1 MGIKNIS
8 EEVWIMQ
15 EIIDFI
21 KSDVGTITGYV
32 FGVVGLISA
41 YWTYRSY
48 RDGIKQSKRYSI
60 LFDAADKKL
69 EKDIIDKE
77 LILSKREREE
87 ISQDISLMK
96 EDISAN
102 IPSAAKKAALVSK
115 LEEQIDLLSEQ
126 YNSVCE
132 TRKKLDELSDDK
144 NFMSEVEEIVK
155 GEITPAYY
163 QDKEKRYLKDKI
175 IVITLLIL
183 FINQFLQRS
192 LSIVVSI
199 IGVTYILPDAKTLLK
214 YNRVDIIGFVE
225 NFIIRAVTI
234 LSIFWDIVVVFYI
247 LENNRLNILR
257 RIYNYEIA
265 ETEAILITAIV
276 SFLVMFI
283 MEIKFIYKIERCK
296 IVFVWIPA
304 VLTGIY
310 LAMYFNIMSAST
322 IVSLSYIESSISY
335 SSRMFIISILIIE
348 LVILLPKFIK
358 VIYSFMNKK
367 K

>member
-1 MGIKNIS
+1 
-8 EEVWIMQ
+8 MQ

-21 KSDVGTITGYV
+21 KSDVGTITGYI

-77 LILSKREREE
+77 LILSKKEREE
-87 ISQDISLMK
+87 ISQDILLMK

-132 TRKKLDELSDDK
+132 TRKKLDEISNDK
-144 NFMSEVEEIVK
+144 KFMSEVEEIVK

-163 QDKEKRYLKDKI
+163 ENKERRYLKDKI

-192 LSIVVSI
+192 LSIAVSI

-214 YNRVDIIGFVE
+214 YNKVDIIRFVE

-234 LSIFWDIVVVFYI
+234 LSIFWNIVVVFYI
-247 LENNRLNILR
+247 LENNRVNILR
-257 RIYNYEIA
+257 RICKYEIA
-265 ETEAILITAIV
+265 EIEAILITAIV

-283 MEIKFIYKIERCK
+283 MEIKFIYKIERYK

-310 LAMYFNIMSAST
+310 LAMYFRIMSAST
-322 IVSLSYIESSISY
+322 IVSLSYIETTISY
-335 SSRMFIISILIIE
+335 SSKIFMISIVVIE
-348 LVILLPKFIK
+348 LIILLPQFIK
-358 VIYSFMNKK
+358 VIYSFRNKRK
-367 K
+367 